1 MRVSKRLVLL
11 VLMLFTLGVLAGCGG
26 KQEGG
31 DKAGGDKAAIE
42 TIPVGINV
50 ELSGDLASYG
60 SNSRNGM
67 VLAIE
72 EINQA
77 GGVLGKELKYIE
89 RDCQSKPDEAMNNS
103 AALVGE
109 KIIAQLGPLT
119 SGAVAGSTPV
129 MMQNKIPLIAPA
141 ATAENVT
148 VEEKTGK
155 TFDYIFRVCYLD
167 ADQARRMAEFA
178 LNDLKVK
185 NAVIFGSTSDDY
197 AKGLAKYFEEAF
209 VAGGGK
215 IVAKEGYV
223 NGDKDFKATLTK
235 LRSKNPEFIYVPG
248 YYTEVALLIKQAR
261 DLDIKVPIGGGDG
274 WDSPDMVKVAGAEAL
289 NNTYF
294 ANHYSVE
301 DPSPVI
307 SSFVKAYEAKYKKL
321 PDSFAALGY
330 DSAKILAQAIKD
342 AGEADS
348 AKVAQALA
356 KIKDFP
362 GITGTMSINEK
373 HNPVKEI
380 VVIEYK
386 DGKLISR

>member
-1 MRVSKRLVLL
+1 VLL

-103 AALVGE
+103 AALAGE

-148 VEEKTGK
+148 VDEKTGK
-155 TFDYIFRVCYLD
+155 TLDYIFRVCYLD
-167 ADQARRMAEFA
+167 ADQARRMADFA

-209 VAGGGK
+209 IAGGGE

-301 DPSPVI
+301 DPSPAI

-342 AGEADS
+342 AGEADP

-356 KIKDFP
+356 KVKDFP

>member
-31 DKAGGDKAAIE
+31 DKAGGDKAAVE

-103 AALVGE
+103 AALAGE

-155 TFDYIFRVCYLD
+155 TLDYIFRVCYLD

-386 DGKLISR
+386 DGKLVSR

>member
-103 AALVGE
+103 AALAGE

-148 VEEKTGK
+148 VDEKTGK
-155 TFDYIFRVCYLD
+155 TLDYIFRVCYLD
-167 ADQARRMAEFA
+167 ADQARRMADFA

-209 VAGGGK
+209 IAGGGE

-301 DPSPVI
+301 DPSPAI

-342 AGEADS
+342 AGEADP

-356 KIKDFP
+356 KVKDFP

>member
-103 AALVGE
+103 AALAGE

-148 VEEKTGK
+148 VDEKTGK
-155 TFDYIFRVCYLD
+155 TLDYIFRVCYLD
-167 ADQARRMAEFA
+167 ADQARRMADFA

-209 VAGGGK
+209 IAGGGE

-301 DPSPVI
+301 DPSPAI

-348 AKVAQALA
+348 VKVAQALA

-386 DGKLISR
+386 DGKLVSR